1 MTMKYY
7 ENNFV
12 KLWTQGS
19 YLQEYQEQ
27 DVVPDAYQH
36 YL

>member
-1 MTMKYY
+1 MKDY

-12 KLWTQGS
+12 RCRPEGS

-27 DVVPDAYQH
+27 GIVPDAYQY